1 MYTVIYIN
9 IQARLRVKD
18 IIERYVWT
26 RRDVLTIIKK
36 KFESVFQVVLLSIN
50 IFLKNK
56 VDNIVVMKN
65 HPSFEISICF
75 ASCISV

>member
-65 HPSFEISICF
+65 HPSFEISIGF
-75 ASCISV
+75 AS